1 MDKNIDMKKLCKKCN
16 KEKPYADFV
25 HKHFPDTYCVECNV
39 KQRAERYRNSQR
51 RNETGWM
58 DMFIGRQEKIK

>member
-1 MDKNIDMKKLCKKCN
+1 MGKNIDMKKLCKRCN
-16 KEKPYADFV
+16 KEKPYGEFI
-25 HKHFPDTYCVECNV
+25 HKHFSDTYCVECN
-39 KQRAERYRNSQR
+39 KKKRQDSYRNNPR